1 VKVAVYVDPPSSES
15 TVDKVPPSTVI
26 NELLNLVVGVLIVKV
41 TVAVC
46 PGINVVLDDSIVHV
60 TSVTSVSSVFISRS
74 SWVEENVVVASLVV
88 PDT

>member
-15 TVDKVPPSTVI
+15 TVDKLPPTTVI
-26 NELLNLVVGVLIVKV
+26 NELLNLVVGVLILKV

-46 PGINVVLDDSIVHV
+46 PGINVVLDDSIVQ
-60 TSVTSVSSVFISRS
+60 VTSVSSVFISRS